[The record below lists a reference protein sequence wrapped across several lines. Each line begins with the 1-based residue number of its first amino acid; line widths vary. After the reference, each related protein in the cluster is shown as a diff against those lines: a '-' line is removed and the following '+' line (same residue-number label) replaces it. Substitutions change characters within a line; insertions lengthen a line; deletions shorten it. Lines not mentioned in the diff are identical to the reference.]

1 MNGTVAHRAY
11 TEAGVLTASPEQ
23 LVLMLYDGAIRFL
36 NQGAAALRNGQSD
49 LGRQRV
55 RRADAIIEE
64 LNTSL
69 DPSHGDVAERLN
81 SIYVFC
87 RRQLLDANIHGSA
100 EQVDVVIKL
109 LAELRE
115 GWQGALTS
123 QAAA

>member
-69 DPSHGDVAERLN
+69 DLSHGDVAERLN

-100 EQVDVVIKL
+100 EHVDVVVKL

-115 GWQGALTS
+115 GWQGALS
-123 QAAA
+123 AQAAA

>member
-1 MNGTVAHRAY
+1 MGLSPHRAY

-23 LVLMLYDGAIRFL
+23 LVLMLYDRGDPVPEPGRGRRCA
-36 NQGAAALRNGQSD
+36 NGQSD

-69 DPSHGDVAERLN
+69 DLSHGDVAERLN

-100 EQVDVVIKL
+100 EHVDVVVKL

-115 GWQGALTS
+115 GWQGALS
-123 QAAA
+123 AQAAA

>member
-1 MNGTVAHRAY
+1 
-11 TEAGVLTASPEQ
+11 LTASPEQ

-69 DPSHGDVAERLN
+69 DLSHGDVPERLQ

-87 RRQLLDANIHGSA
+87 RRQLLDANIHGAA
-100 EQVDVVIKL
+100 EQVDVVVKL

-115 GWQGALTS
+115 GWQGALTA
-123 QAAA
+123 QAAAAA

>member
-1 MNGTVAHRAY
+1 MNGTVAHRAD

-64 LNTSL
+64 LNVSL
-69 DPSHGDVAERLN
+69 DLSQGEVAERLR

-87 RRQLLDANIHGSA
+87 RRQLLDANMHGSA
-100 EQVDVVIKL
+100 EHVDSVVKL
-109 LAELRE
+109 LSELRE
-115 GWQGALTS
+115 GWQGALA

>member
-1 MNGTVAHRAY
+1 
-11 TEAGVLTASPEQ
+11 LTASPEQ

-69 DPSHGDVAERLN
+69 DLSHGDVAERLN

-100 EQVDVVIKL
+100 EHVDVVVKL

-115 GWQGALTS
+115 GWQGALS
-123 QAAA
+123 AQAAA